1 MLLGAT
7 QAIVV
12 SMWFVVVIIL
22 AEHFKVFFTHAK
34 SARWLNVLS
43 GSVFIAFS
51 AKLATA
57 KLSL

>member
-1 MLLGAT
+1 M
-7 QAIVV
+7 